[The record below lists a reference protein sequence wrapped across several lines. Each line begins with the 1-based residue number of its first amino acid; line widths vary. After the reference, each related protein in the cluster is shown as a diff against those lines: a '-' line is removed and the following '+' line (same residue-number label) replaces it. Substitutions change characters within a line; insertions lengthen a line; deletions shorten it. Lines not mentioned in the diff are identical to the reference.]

1 MEFSQILKSSLS
13 LVAVA
18 VITPITTFAIANK
31 LDQEIGSAITL
42 ETDNGKATA
51 VILLDPYLDLYDGKV
66 QNIQAFGYNIERIA
80 DKDHEIVQL
89 RFYSQITNELIG
101 IRSF

>member
-13 LVAVA
+13 LVAVT
-18 VITPITTFAIANK
+18 VITPISTYAIANK

-42 ETDNGKATA
+42 KTDNNKVTA
-51 VILLDPYLDLYDGKV
+51 VILVAPYLDLYDGKV
-66 QNIQAFGYNIERIA
+66 SDIQAFGYNIERIA
-80 DKDHEIVQL
+80 DKNNKIIQL
-89 RFYSQITNELIG
+89 RFYSQITDELIG